1 MTYKT
6 RALGTWNLLI
16 IILGVLV
23 GIMCGLSTLYYFM
36 NTGNASIMFVFPLFF
51 IWPIIKVVISMI
63 NRYIIFDGTEL
74 TFHIENRKTNIMQF
88 PKYYVE
94 KLKLEDITFYGVF
107 TDMYVKDII
116 KASRKKGSKE
126 YYDIIVVKEGRIEM
140 PVGVLKLGN
149 PLVFVSA
156 KGDSYA
162 YDDSLFTETQL
173 SQLFYQM
180 EKASGKAASGYVE
193 GKANV
198 STKKSIASLT
208 LFFVASLAFMVLPI
222 FAPYIECTIKRLPYV
237 FMQFNQLQAAYSFI
251 LLAANMALVVFMYY
265 KNFSNSEQLER
276 SNLIAYMAVIAMV
289 CFYGIF
295 LALVALTII
304 F

>member
-16 IILGVLV
+16 IILAVLV
-23 GIMCGLSTLYYFM
+23 GIMCCLSTLYYFM
-36 NTGNASIMFVFPLFF
+36 NIGNVNFMFVLPLFF
-51 IWPIIKVVISMI
+51 VWPIIKLVISMT
-63 NRYIIFDGTEL
+63 NRYIIFDGFEL
-74 TFHIENRKTNIMQF
+74 TFHIENTRTNILQF

-94 KLKLEDITFYGVF
+94 KLKLTDIDFYGVF
-107 TDMYVKDII
+107 TDMYVKDVI

-126 YYDIIVVKEGRIEM
+126 YYDTIVVKEGKIEM
-140 PVGVLKLGN
+140 PVGALKLGN
-149 PLVFVSA
+149 PLVFVST

-162 YDDSLFTETQL
+162 YDDSMFTEAQL
-173 SQLFYQM
+173 SQLFYQI
-180 EKASGKAASGYVE
+180 EKASGNAASGYVD

-198 STKKSIASLT
+198 STKKTIASLT
-208 LFFVASLAFMVLPI
+208 LFFVVSMIIMVLPI

-251 LLAANMALVVFMYY
+251 LLVANIALVVFIYY
-265 KNFSNSEQLER
+265 KNFSSNEQLER
-276 SNLIAYMAVIAMV
+276 TNLIAYIAAIAMV
-289 CFYGIF
+289 CLYGIF
-295 LALVALTII
+295 IALVALTII